1 MFSGRGLRLWGSLSG
16 PGTHSPTGSAGGRR
30 GRGLATGLTGAEGAR
45 TPGRPSSGGGGAASS
60 AESRRSERPKALR
73 RTGAGLLLWASDAAR
88 GGSEATPRWFGK
100 GRGRVPSHSKGAWPR
115 AKGGFSPTGEGE
127 MAGTLTSGS
136 GGPSGAPATRR
147 GAAPCLGGPGAWR
160 DCPGAGS
167 GALGAGSGVRGAGP
181 GLENRQVAN
190 AAGRGS
196 TSQARGRGLA
206 ETLHPHPRR

>member
-1 MFSGRGLRLWGSLSG
+1 MGFAQWAGYSLPNRERWRPEGAG
-16 PGTHSPTGSAGGRR
+16 PGYGVDGSRRRPNAQPPVFGRR
-30 GRGLATGLTGAEGAR
+30 
-45 TPGRPSSGGGGAASS
+45 GGAASS

-73 RTGAGLLLWASDAAR
+73 RAGAGLLRWASDAAG

-115 AKGGFSPTGEGE
+115 AKGGFSPSGEGE
-127 MAGTLTSGS
+127 MAGTLTAGS
-136 GGPSGAPATRR
+136 GGPSGVPATRR
-147 GAAPCLGGPGAWR
+147 GAASRLGGPGAWR

-167 GALGAGSGVRGAGP
+167 GALGAGP

-206 ETLHPHPRR
+206 ETLHPHPRL

>member
-1 MFSGRGLRLWGSLSG
+1 MFSGRDLRLWGSLSG

-45 TPGRPSSGGGGAASS
+45 TPSRPSSGGGGGAASS

-73 RTGAGLLLWASDAAR
+73 RAGAGLLRWASDAAG

-115 AKGGFSPTGEGE
+115 AKGGFSPSGEGE
-127 MAGTLTSGS
+127 MAGTLTAGS
-136 GGPSGAPATRR
+136 GGPSGVPATRR
-147 GAAPCLGGPGAWR
+147 GAASRLGGPGAWR

-167 GALGAGSGVRGAGP
+167 GALGAGP

-206 ETLHPHPRR
+206 ETLHPHPRL